1 MLIKIDQNFHKHL
14 TETEHTVITF
24 LNAHVED
31 IMRMSITDVAEAT
44 YSSPAT
50 VSRTIKKCGFS
61 GFAELRYRVARETES
76 AGHDSLAVNEIFNKS
91 LLEGFRML
99 FTGRVGKDDIAG
111 PVGLVKIVNTA
122 ADYGIAPYLMLL
134 AIVSLNLAIF
144 NLIPIPGLDG
154 GKIFFILLKIISG
167 GRINDDMEY
176 KATVIGMI
184 VLLTLF
190 ALITLNDVMN
200 LFG

>member
-1 MLIKIDQNFHKHL
+1 MKNLKHL
-14 TETEHTVITF
+14 LF
-24 LNAHVED
+24 LAAA
-31 IMRMSITDVAEAT
+31 I
-44 YSSPAT
+44 
-50 VSRTIKKCGFS
+50 
-61 GFAELRYRVARETES
+61 L
-76 AGHDSLAVNEIFNKS
+76 LAVSCGNHKLFNNGGSDYTIIISQDATPSEKYAANELKHWIKEVS
-91 LLEGFRML
+91 GADL
-99 FTGRVGKDDIAG
+99 
-111 PVGLVKIVNTA
+111 PVA
-122 ADYGIAPYLMLL
+122 
-134 AIVSLNLAIF
+134 
-144 NLIPIPGLDG
+144 GLDG